1 MYCWKNTYQSAL
13 ISRKFPCP
21 NKFQVAC
28 LLSKHCLKVVRIRSF
43 SGPHFSAFGLNTGR
57 YEVSLRIQY
66 KCRKIGTRITPKSVT
81 FHAVKV
87 AWLALSISWLK
98 VSEYPFKQNKN
109 MLKKKAVLLYTYFY
123 NISLNVLRPTF
134 ANICN
139 LPFLQFPNIGKIR
152 VKVGPKTRYFS
163 SFMSSCTTELQFS
176 IIFFHWYVAN

>member
-28 LLSKHCLKVVRIRSF
+28 LLSKHCLTVVRLRSS

-109 MLKKKAVLLYTYFY
+109 MLKKKAYFY
-123 NISLNVLRPTF
+123 NIHIF
-134 ANICN
+134 IIYIYIHIYIIYI
-139 LPFLQFPNIGKIR
+139 FL
-152 VKVGPKTRYFS
+152 
-163 SFMSSCTTELQFS
+163 
-176 IIFFHWYVAN
+176 